1 MEEEE
6 RRSQK
11 VRKPG
16 SPKVVKKPEVRSP
29 RSGEENNSAPDSYRD
44 DIPNSEINKQFDPD
58 NYRDEHPKSEIKDM
72 EVHHHPEVEKKGLK
86 EYILE
91 GLMIFLAVFMGFI
104 AENIREHVADGER
117 ETQYM
122 KSLVKDLKL
131 DTTILNVA
139 ATAKKERILAIDSIL
154 TYFRAH
160 KNAKKTPLST
170 FRQMR
175 RSRFDMFFIHHGGT
189 IDQLKNSGGLRLIR
203 VKGIIDSIELYY
215 QKVQRSESRNT
226 MYFLNQ
232 QVADD
237 LSEKLL
243 DAYDDIKYYQD
254 FVLAHKALPDSG
266 SMSINTPYLNEY
278 LNNLIGMRVYTNSD
292 RLQFTLDIK
301 NNAGRLIA
309 LIKKEYD
316 LE

>member
-1 MEEEE
+1 
-6 RRSQK
+6 
-11 VRKPG
+11 
-16 SPKVVKKPEVRSP
+16 
-29 RSGEENNSAPDSYRD
+29 
-44 DIPNSEINKQFDPD
+44 
-58 NYRDEHPKSEIKDM
+58 M
-72 EVHHHPEVEKKGLK
+72 EVHHHPQLEHKHKPWK
-86 EYILE
+86 EYLLE

-104 AENIREHVADGER
+104 AESLREHIGDRDR
-117 ETQYM
+117 EKSYM
-122 KSLVKDLKL
+122 ESLVKDLKL

-139 ATAKKERILAIDSIL
+139 ASAKKERIFAIDSIL
-154 TYFRAH
+154 NYCRDH
-160 KNAKKTPLST
+160 RNANKVPLST

-232 QVADD
+232 QVTNT

-254 FVLAHKALPDSG
+254 YVLAHKALPDSG

-301 NNAGRLIA
+301 NNASRLIA
-309 LIKKEYD
+309 LIKREYQ

>member
-1 MEEEE
+1 
-6 RRSQK
+6 
-11 VRKPG
+11 
-16 SPKVVKKPEVRSP
+16 
-29 RSGEENNSAPDSYRD
+29 
-44 DIPNSEINKQFDPD
+44 
-58 NYRDEHPKSEIKDM
+58 M
-72 EVHHHPEVEKKGLK
+72 EVHHHPNLHHERKPWK
-86 EYILE
+86 EYFLE
-91 GLMIFLAVFMGFI
+91 FLMIFLAVFMGFI

-122 KSLVKDLKL
+122 KSLVKDLEL

-139 ATAKKERILAIDSIL
+139 INSKKERILAIDSIL

-160 KNAKKTPLST
+160 RNAKETPLST

-215 QKVQRSESRNT
+215 QKVQRSESRNV

-232 QVADD
+232 QVTDA

-243 DAYDDIKYYQD
+243 DANDNIKYYQD
-254 FVLAHKALPDSG
+254 FVLAHKAFPDSG

-292 RLQFTLDIK
+292 RVQFALDIK

-309 LIKKEYD
+309 LIKKKYD